1 MALQMRR
8 QARIDE
14 IRAEKKKAEAEHR
27 AAIKEQRRAEL
38 EMDFILRSRE
48 IRVDV
53 QPWETRPYANWVRVL
68 RKNGKSVTKVSYL
81 LTYPCESDFESLD
94 DGYMSDYDT
103 RHLAFLEECEINK
116 MLRQEYR
123 KHRKLKREA
132 KNEERA

>member
-53 QPWETRPYANWVRVL
+53 QPWETRPYANWDKVL
-68 RKNGKSVTKVSYL
+68 SRSGKSITRVSYL
-81 LTYPCESDFESLD
+81 LTYPCENDFDALD
-94 DGYMSDYDT
+94 DGIPDAYDA